1 MKKMLKRLCTGF
13 LALAT
18 VVTTLP
24 TTPVHA
30 ESKQYWTES
39 KERVGI
45 VEKVMND
52 GSIGS
57 TFNEGH
63 LTVEG
68 EDAYCIDINTDFRNG
83 YKTRIDASTRMS
95 AVETD
100 AALVRANGIVELN
113 AVADVVLHFALVVN
127 PGDAEGEDAV
137 RLNHALY
144 DASFLELRVLVV
156 DFFYTEKN
164 FFDGLKELLLAGM
177 LGLQV
182 GHDLIDVHVF

>member
-1 MKKMLKRLCTGF
+1 M
-13 LALAT
+13 
-18 VVTTLP
+18 
-24 TTPVHA
+24 
-30 ESKQYWTES
+30 
-39 KERVGI
+39 
-45 VEKVMND
+45 
-52 GSIGS
+52 
-57 TFNEGH
+57 
-63 LTVEG
+63 
-68 EDAYCIDINTDFRNG
+68 
-83 YKTRIDASTRMS
+83 
-95 AVETD
+95 ETD